1 LKPRLPSKALSAED
15 KAKALEVDFYL
26 RRRDE
31 EVSNPFAKGPAR
43 PAREVPSKAKPQPKK
58 QSRPQPQLSVKA
70 AADKKRKEA
79 LAKMKN
85 QTNQSASGP
94 AKAGSGDRGAK
105 TTANVSDRK
114 KEIKRET
121 REDRLAELSRQQRVM
136 GGETEIKPGVVKKQ
150 HESSIKPSDEAIASV
165 QPKAEPVNVFAPK
178 PKGAPKAG
186 APARRFNRR
195 REKKGGGRQ
204 PQVKKLDRRKYL
216 EYKYVVRDLL
226 DDETIAEENRSNV
239 LGQVWAK
246 GERIGVDAAVEFI
259 DEKQAELIIP
269 KSVADELRSL
279 VKRYTTKR

>member
-1 LKPRLPSKALSAED
+1 M
-15 KAKALEVDFYL
+15 AKTLEVDLHL

-31 EVSNPFAKGPAR
+31 EVPNPFAKGPAR
-43 PAREVPSKAKPQPKK
+43 PTRKVPPKAKPQPKK
-58 QSRPQPQLSVKA
+58 QNRPLPPLSTKA

-79 LAKMKN
+79 LAKMKDQAN
-85 QTNQSASGP
+85 RSTSGP
-94 AKAGSGDRGAK
+94 AKAGGGDRGSK
-105 TTANVSDRK
+105 TITNVSDRK
-114 KEIKRET
+114 KEIKQET

-136 GGETEIKPGVVKKQ
+136 GGKTEIKPGVAKKQ
-150 HESSIKPSDEAIASV
+150 HESSIKPSEEAIASV

-178 PKGAPKAG
+178 PKGAKPKAG

-204 PQVKKLDRRKYL
+204 PQIKKLDRRKYL

-226 DDETIAEENRSNV
+226 DDDAIDEENRSNV

-246 GERIGVDAAVEFI
+246 GERISADAAIQFI

-269 KSVADELRSL
+269 QSVADDLRSL
-279 VKRYTTKR
+279 VKKYTTKR

>member
-1 LKPRLPSKALSAED
+1 M
-15 KAKALEVDFYL
+15 

-31 EVSNPFAKGPAR
+31 EVPNPFAKGPAR
-43 PAREVPSKAKPQPKK
+43 PTRKVPPKAKPQPKK
-58 QSRPQPQLSVKA
+58 QNRPLPPLSTKA

-79 LAKMKN
+79 LAKMKDQAN
-85 QTNQSASGP
+85 RTASGP
-94 AKAGSGDRGAK
+94 AKAGGGDRGSK
-105 TTANVSDRK
+105 TTTNVSDRK
-114 KEIKRET
+114 KEIKQET

-136 GGETEIKPGVVKKQ
+136 GGKTEVKPGVAKKQ
-150 HESSIKPSDEAIASV
+150 HESSIKPSEEAIASV

-178 PKGAPKAG
+178 PKGAKPKAG

-226 DDETIAEENRSNV
+226 DDDAVDEENRSNV

-246 GERIGVDAAVEFI
+246 GERISADAAIEFI
-259 DEKQAELIIP
+259 DEKESELIIP
-269 KSVADELRSL
+269 KSVANDLRSL
-279 VKRYTTKR
+279 VKKYTTKR

>member
-1 LKPRLPSKALSAED
+1 M
-15 KAKALEVDFYL
+15 
-26 RRRDE
+26 RRKNE
-31 EVSNPFAKGPAR
+31 EVSNPFAKGAPR
-43 PAREVPSKAKPQPKK
+43 PTRKVPPKANPQPKK
-58 QSRPQPQLSVKA
+58 QSPPQPPLSAKA
-70 AADKKRKEA
+70 TADKKRKEA

-85 QTNQSASGP
+85 QSNQSASGP
-94 AKAGSGDRGAK
+94 AKAGGGDRGAK

-114 KEIKRET
+114 KEIKQET
-121 REDRLAELSRQQRVM
+121 RSDRLAELSRQKRVM

-150 HESSIKPSDEAIASV
+150 HESSIKPSEEAIASV

-178 PKGAPKAG
+178 AKGAKPKAG
-186 APARRFNRR
+186 APPRRFNRR

-226 DDETIAEENRSNV
+226 DDDSIAEENRSNV

-246 GERIGVDAAVEFI
+246 GERISVEAAIEFI

-269 KSVADELRSL
+269 KSAADELRSL